1 MTAEDKVKIKTVKS
15 KMLQNWVLQ
24 LCAKWSPLGAEFH
37 WRKIWNIDRCSIKEA
52 LFSGLLTPTLRWR
65 SPEGV
70 GKCSREGAQGTFR
83 SGQWVAF
90 PRKDGH
96 NTSVSQGFR
105 LYSFLCAN
113 GNKAMRSQ
121 VGQCGVGVF
130 PQWHLFSLSDEEK
143 VEGLLAS
150 TCSRVSG
157 LTKHSI
163 CSSPTL
169 TIPSPL
175 AVGGVDFCHSLKI
188 LVNRLQWKGTHVN
201 MDPCMEKTVQ
211 NPPSDSSTFQMPFQ
225 TAGLLSSWVPE

>member
-1 MTAEDKVKIKTVKS
+1 MEMHCVNRLKHKTNLNDFHTCIQARNRKKTQRMRGRAEGHDCGGWLGTHGTILLKVSFWKPLVTATPEMSYLIKLKHENMAVFKVLAPEERVKMTAEDKVKIKTVKT

-52 LFSGLLTPTLRWR
+52 LFSGLLAPTLRWR

-83 SGQWVAF
+83 SGQWVVF

-96 NTSVSQGFR
+96 YTSVSQGFG

-121 VGQCGVGVF
+121 VG
-130 PQWHLFSLSDEEK
+130 
-143 VEGLLAS
+143 
-150 TCSRVSG
+150 
-157 LTKHSI
+157 
-163 CSSPTL
+163 
-169 TIPSPL
+169 
-175 AVGGVDFCHSLKI
+175 
-188 LVNRLQWKGTHVN
+188 
-201 MDPCMEKTVQ
+201 
-211 NPPSDSSTFQMPFQ
+211 
-225 TAGLLSSWVPE
+225 